1 MPQPRLLLLAATC
14 CFAAAVLPTGTPVKI
29 RVASSGK
36 QLHADDLG
44 DSRLSTRSQTDDP
57 WSRFVFERVATAAA
71 NAGGGDG
78 SAGTMRIR
86 VDADLRM
93 LAATPELVSNATQD
107 GGPEE
112 RFSLEPADRGYRIR
126 SAATQMYWA
135 VGRTAAGFVSAT
147 AADAAS
153 GTVFTIA
160 PVPGGACKADADC
173 NYNGV
178 CAVNA
183 DANANANANANAHTN
198 TAANANGTCRCDP
211 QWRGP
216 ACDVL
221 NLLPADKA
229 KPLGY
234 RGANTSSASSSAGG
248 PSPSPITSWG
258 GSVVAG
264 DDGLF
269 HMYAAEI
276 AGGCGMNVWLSNSR
290 VIHATSTDPVNEP
303 FVRQG
308 VVADVFAHEP
318 IAARAPT
325 GEYVVWYT
333 AVLPPGKL
341 PVEGGRPCVGCHGGN
356 SVASCGTDA
365 TRNASINLPT

>member
-1 MPQPRLLLLAATC
+1 
-14 CFAAAVLPTGTPVKI
+14 VKI

-44 DSRLSTRSQTDDP
+44 DSRLSTRSQKDDP
-57 WSRFVFERVATAAA
+57 WSRFIFERVATAAA

-107 GGPEE
+107 GGPAE

-183 DANANANANANAHTN
+183 DANANANANGPRQRPTHDHDPHLHSTIHLDLCQCLECYLRILVHHLVHPIP
-198 TAANANGTCRCDP
+198 TCSSLPLTRC
-211 QWRGP
+211 
-216 ACDVL
+216 VM
-221 NLLPADKA
+221 
-229 KPLGY
+229 Y
-234 RGANTSSASSSAGG
+234 TF
-248 PSPSPITSWG
+248 
-258 GSVVAG
+258 
-264 DDGLF
+264 GL
-269 HMYAAEI
+269 
-276 AGGCGMNVWLSNSR
+276 
-290 VIHATSTDPVNEP
+290 ST
-303 FVRQG
+303 
-308 VVADVFAHEP
+308 
-318 IAARAPT
+318 T
-325 GEYVVWYT
+325 
-333 AVLPPGKL
+333 PP
-341 PVEGGRPCVGCHGGN
+341 R
-356 SVASCGTDA
+356 
-365 TRNASINLPT
+365 